1 MIKNVSELLTV
12 NLRDIVGYCVALIG
26 R

>member
-1 MIKNVSELLTV
+1 
-12 NLRDIVGYCVALIG
+12 VGYCVALIG